1 MNHVID
7 KKGDKKEPLPM
18 HLNKISGAI
27 VDAAFAVHTT
37 LGPGLLES
45 IYEECLI
52 IELIERGL
60 MVESQV
66 LRPINY
72 KGRWLKR
79 RLRIDLIIEKSVV
92 VEIKTVENIL
102 PVHEAQLITYLKLS
116 GHRLGLIINFNSAL
130 IKDGIKRI
138 AL

>member
-1 MNHVID
+1 MNYVSS
-7 KKGDKKEPLPM
+7 KKEPLPVY
-18 HLNKISGAI
+18 LNKISGAI
-27 VDAAFAVHTT
+27 VDAAFSVHTT

-60 MVESQV
+60 RVESQV
-66 LRPINY
+66 LLPINY
-72 KGRWLKR
+72 KGRLLKR
-79 RLRIDLIIEKSVV
+79 QLRIDLIAEKSVI
-92 VEIKTVENIL
+92 VEIKNVENIL

-116 GHRLGLIINFNSAL
+116 GLRLGLIINFNSAL

-138 AL
+138 VL

>member
-1 MNHVID
+1 MNYVLD
-7 KKGDKKEPLPM
+7 RKEPFPA

-45 IYEECLI
+45 IYQDCLI

-60 MVESQV
+60 KVESQV
-66 LRPINY
+66 LLPINY
-72 KGRWLKR
+72 KGRLLKR
-79 RLRIDLIIEKSVV
+79 KLRIDLVVEKSIILEIKNIEK
-92 VEIKTVENIL
+92 IL

-138 AL
+138 IL